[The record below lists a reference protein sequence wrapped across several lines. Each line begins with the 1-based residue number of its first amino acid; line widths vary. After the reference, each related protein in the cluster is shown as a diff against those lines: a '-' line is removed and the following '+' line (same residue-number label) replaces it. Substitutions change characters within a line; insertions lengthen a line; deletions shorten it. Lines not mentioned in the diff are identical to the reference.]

1 MPRCLRPATPS
12 QARAVQ
18 SLPEATALR
27 ALAMAVRSPPPRSSR
42 VLSVAM
48 AASLLVLTVAF
59 LVGAGFT
66 GLDGGA
72 VAPMEVEG
80 SEVGIQYLNLK
91 ICRGGYGLWPDP

>member
-1 MPRCLRPATPS
+1 MW
-12 QARAVQ
+12 

-27 ALAMAVRSPPPRSSR
+27 ALATAMRSPPPRSSR
-42 VLSVAM
+42 ALAIAM

-80 SEVGIQYLNLK
+80 SEVVIQYQNLK
-91 ICRGGYGLWPDP
+91 IFRGGYGLWPDP